1 MKLSATLTALA
12 VLFAFP
18 ANAAPNCAQIN
29 DVHDILKGR
38 YQEELIAEGY
48 NEHGELIQWWGNSST
63 GSWTAIVSNGPM
75 ACIVAQG
82 DKFKRVSLRPNV

>member
-12 VLFAFP
+12 VLFASQ
-18 ANAAPNCAQIN
+18 ASAQTNCAQIN

-38 YQEELIAEGY
+38 YHEELIAEGY
-48 NEHGELIQWWGNSST
+48 DDRGQLVQWWGNPAT
-63 GSWTAIVSNGPM
+63 GSWTAIISNGPM

-82 DKFKRVSLRPNV
+82 DKFKRVALRPNI